1 MLIFPQNCDHGA
13 ITLVWIKIREIK
25 FKPQLTPIEM
35 TTSLLPA
42 KLVPNCVCGNFF
54 RNVNVFHYNFLN
66 FFRTF

>member
-1 MLIFPQNCDHGA
+1 MLIFLQNCVHGA

-42 KLVPNCVCGNFF
+42 KLI
-54 RNVNVFHYNFLN
+54 LN
-66 FFRTF
+66 

>member
-1 MLIFPQNCDHGA
+1 MLIFPQNCVHGA

-42 KLVPNCVCGNFF
+42 KLI
-54 RNVNVFHYNFLN
+54 LN
-66 FFRTF
+66 

>member
-35 TTSLLPA
+35 TNSLLPA
-42 KLVPNCVCGNFF
+42 KLVPN
-54 RNVNVFHYNFLN
+54 
-66 FFRTF
+66 